1 MTIYSEQE
9 AKAILDKVIALSK
22 ADECTATLG
31 GSIDGNIR
39 YARNAVST
47 SGIVD
52 WIHQHKPK
60 KAMLVTECSMA
71 ANIADALPDVDFAK
85 PCNMCPYMKKITLEK
100 VLFSLHSMTTQVEV
114 DAEVGAKARIA
125 VERMIDLSRSL
136 AR

>member
-1 MTIYSEQE
+1 MLLVTMLAKPELSPSRSLRSPPLTSSRTPEVVAE
-9 AKAILDKVIALSK
+9 ADY
-22 ADECTATLG
+22 TG
-31 GSIDGNIR
+31 
-39 YARNAVST
+39 ST

-114 DAEVGAKARIA
+114 DAEVGARARIA